1 MLHLSLFE
9 ERGSC
14 VKLLLDAEAV
24 VCILEAGNIPLCIS
38 IHVASFKQFVRGV
51 PLPLYGTHRGRLH
64 LCRYYQVIVSIQQ
77 GIFSQKNQAIAS
89 S

>member
-24 VCILEAGNIPLCIS
+24 VCILEAGNIPLYIS
-38 IHVASFKQFVRGV
+38 VHVASLKQFVREV
-51 PLPLYGTHRGRLH
+51 PVPHYTEHIGEDCT
-64 LCRYYQVIVSIQQ
+64 YVVIT
-77 GIFSQKNQAIAS
+77 K
-89 S
+89 